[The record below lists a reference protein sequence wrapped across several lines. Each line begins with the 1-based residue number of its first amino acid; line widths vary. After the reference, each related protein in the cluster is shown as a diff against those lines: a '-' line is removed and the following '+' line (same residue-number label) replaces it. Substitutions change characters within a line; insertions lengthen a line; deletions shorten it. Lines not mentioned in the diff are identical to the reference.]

1 MTYILGVNAFHAD
14 SSACIIRN
22 GEILFAIEEERIN
35 RIKHWSGFPTKSIEA
50 CLNFADISMDEIDFI
65 TFNTDPQFNL
75 KKKNISTDIFIDL
88 SNSRCNY
95 ENFHQSCK
103 PRLENTNHI
112 FPYS

>member
-50 CLNFADISMDEIDFI
+50 CLNFADISMDEIEFI
-65 TFNTDPQFNL
+65 TFNTDPKFNL
-75 KKKNISTDIFIDL
+75 KKKIFYVL
-88 SNSRCNY
+88 K
-95 ENFHQSCK
+95 NF
-103 PRLENTNHI
+103 LVTEI
-112 FPYS
+112 FKYLKKKK

>member
-14 SSACIIRN
+14 SSACII
-22 GEILFAIEEERIN
+22 EMVKFYLQLKKRIN

-75 KKKNISTDIFIDL
+75 KKKFLCFKEFS
-88 SNSRCNY
+88 CN
-95 ENFHQSCK
+95 
-103 PRLENTNHI
+103 
-112 FPYS
+112 